1 MTKNKTE
8 IAALAIDLKRIAL
21 GYHNGSTKTAER
33 FTQEA
38 LKRKEEIGRRYEAE
52 YINKILNTLPKTL
65 SQKDKKRLAEDA
77 LMYSTIF
84 QNYAIHNS
92 S

>member
-8 IAALAIDLKRIAL
+8 IAALAMDLKRIAL
-21 GYHNGSTKTAER
+21 GYHSGSTKTAVR

-38 LKRKEEIGRRYEAE
+38 LKRKEEIDVRYEAE
-52 YINKILNTLPKTL
+52 YINKILKTLPKTL

-84 QNYAIHNS
+84 QNYALHNS

>member
-8 IAALAIDLKRIAL
+8 IAALALDLKRIAL
-21 GYHNGSTKTAER
+21 GYHRGSNQTAER

-38 LKRKEEIGRRYEAE
+38 LKRKEEIDARYEAG
-52 YINKILNTLPKTL
+52 YINKILSRLPETLA
-65 SQKDKKRLAEDA
+65 QKDKKRLAEDA

-84 QNYAIHNS
+84 LNYAIHNS
-92 S
+92 P

>member
-8 IAALAIDLKRIAL
+8 IAALAMDLKRIAV
-21 GYHNGSTKTAER
+21 GYRNGSTKTAER
-33 FTQEA
+33 FIQEA
-38 LKRKEEIGRRYEAE
+38 LKRKAEIDARYEAE
-52 YINKILNTLPKTL
+52 YINKILNTLSKTL
-65 SQKDKKRLAEDA
+65 SQKDKERLAEEV

-92 S
+92 P

>member
-8 IAALAIDLKRIAL
+8 IAALAMDLKRIAL
-21 GYHNGSTKTAER
+21 GYYGGSSQTAKR

-38 LKRKEEIGRRYEAE
+38 LKRKEKIEARYEAE
-52 YINKILNTLPKTL
+52 YINKILKTLPETL

-84 QNYAIHNS
+84 QNYALHNS